1 MGWTPAS
8 QKHLSFGQ
16 NQKGYDQFGVN
27 QNKGLLDQMEISF
40 NMNNKCLDSQLMRQ
54 RKSRR
59 LYDLDSQNSKANKM
73 SCVEIPHQEDPTHLR
88 KDKAW
93 FY

>member
-1 MGWTPAS
+1 MGWTLAS
-8 QKHLSFGQ
+8 RKHPSSRQ
-16 NQKGYDQFGVN
+16 NHKGYDQFGVN

-40 NMNNKCLDSQLMRQ
+40 NMDKKCLDSQLMRK

-73 SCVEIPHQEDPTHLR
+73 YCVEIPHEEDPTH
-88 KDKAW
+88 
-93 FY
+93 